1 MSTGSDS
8 QSPRTVDLWQH
19 YALGGPLGILSV
31 TKTGNLYI
39 DAAAKQEHLLRVYS
53 AKHFAEC
60 FTGWSICSPS
70 FVSPVYRG
78 GVRLRDA
85 MQPTASD
92 AGELEPGAAL
102 LLLHLQRLST

>member
-60 FTGWSICSPS
+60 FTGWSICSPILCK
-70 FVSPVYRG
+70 PR
-78 GVRLRDA
+78 
-85 MQPTASD
+85 
-92 AGELEPGAAL
+92 
-102 LLLHLQRLST
+102 LQRRSEAQRCYATYSSRCR

>member
-1 MSTGSDS
+1 MPSTLLNVLRD
-8 QSPRTVDLWQH
+8 
-19 YALGGPLGILSV
+19 GP
-31 TKTGNLYI
+31 
-39 DAAAKQEHLLRVYS
+39 
-53 AKHFAEC
+53 FAP
-60 FTGWSICSPS
+60 PS

-85 MQPTASD
+85 MQPTAAD